1 MGDPDLAENH
11 SHWRL
16 PAGVWGLPAGVWGL
30 PAGVWGLPAGGGLV
44 RLRRIKCIFETVIN

>member
-11 SHWRL
+11 SHWR
-16 PAGVWGLPAGVWGL
+16 LPAGVWGL

-44 RLRRIKCIFETVIN
+44 RLRRIKCIFETVIT